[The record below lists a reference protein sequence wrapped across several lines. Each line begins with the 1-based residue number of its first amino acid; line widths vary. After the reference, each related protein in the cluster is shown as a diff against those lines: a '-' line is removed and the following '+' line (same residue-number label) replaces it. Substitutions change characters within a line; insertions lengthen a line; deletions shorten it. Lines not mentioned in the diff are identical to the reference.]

1 MNDLIG
7 LSSLKY
13 KSNAILER
21 RRRILRETRNLIAET
36 GYASFNIRD
45 LCARADIAQKTLYN
59 AFGGKD
65 NVIASAVQEFIIE
78 FNERTTFRFPGD
90 TLDGV
95 LEGTLRMQAE
105 NMRVAAYTRAIV
117 AVFYAS
123 SGSEYVRR
131 SIRETCNRWNTPFVT
146 AIEEANGLAIG
157 VSREWFS
164 HMLISSS
171 FSVTSDWCA
180 GEIPDDEFLNR
191 AAETLLIVVAG
202 ATRGK
207 VNLQARRWLDDLRE
221 NRASWVSLRSL
232 TGLDDAAAEPATPAA
247 PEPARK
253 APAEKV
259 ARAARPRRAVSA

>member
-13 KSNAILER
+13 KSDAIVER

-36 GYASFNIRD
+36 GYSNFNIRD
-45 LCARADIAQKTLYN
+45 LCARAGIAQKTLYN

-65 NVIASAVQEFIIE
+65 NVIAAAIQEFIIE
-78 FNERTTFRFPGD
+78 FNERTTFRFAGD

-95 LEGTLRMQAE
+95 LEGTLRIQAE

-117 AVFYAS
+117 AVFYGS
-123 SGSEYVRR
+123 SGSEFVRR
-131 SIRETCNRWNTPFVT
+131 SIRETCNRWNTTFIA
-146 AIEEANGLAIG
+146 AIEEANGLAVG
-157 VSREWFS
+157 VTPEWFS
-164 HMLISSS
+164 QMIVSSS

-180 GEIPDDEFLNR
+180 GEIPDDEFLDR

-207 VNLQARRWLDDLRE
+207 VNLQARRWLEDLRE

-232 TGLDDAAAEPATPAA
+232 TAQDAPAEPARAEA
-247 PEPARK
+247 EPVVRAK
-253 APAEKV
+253 APADKP
-259 ARAARPRRAVSA
+259 ARAPRPRRAAGG

>member
-13 KSNAILER
+13 KSDAIVER

-36 GYASFNIRD
+36 GYANFNIRD
-45 LCARADIAQKTLYN
+45 LCARAGIAQKTLYN

-65 NVIASAVQEFIIE
+65 NVISAAIQEFLIE
-78 FNERTTFRFPGD
+78 FNERTAFRFPGD

-95 LEGTLRMQAE
+95 LEGTLRVQAE

-117 AVFYAS
+117 AVFYS
-123 SGSEYVRR
+123 STGSDFVRR
-131 SIRETCNRWNTPFVT
+131 SIRETCNRWNTPFVK
-146 AIEEANGLAIG
+146 AVEDANGLAAG
-157 VSREWFS
+157 VSPEWFS
-164 HMLISSS
+164 QLIVSSS
-171 FSVTSDWCA
+171 FSVTSDWCS
-180 GEIPDDEFLNR
+180 GEIPDEAFLDR

-207 VNLQARRWLDDLRE
+207 VNLQARRWLEDLRE

-232 TGLDDAAAEPATPAA
+232 TAHPDKGSAAPGEVAPLTKRPPEKAGRAPRVRRAAAG
-247 PEPARK
+247 
-253 APAEKV
+253 
-259 ARAARPRRAVSA
+259 